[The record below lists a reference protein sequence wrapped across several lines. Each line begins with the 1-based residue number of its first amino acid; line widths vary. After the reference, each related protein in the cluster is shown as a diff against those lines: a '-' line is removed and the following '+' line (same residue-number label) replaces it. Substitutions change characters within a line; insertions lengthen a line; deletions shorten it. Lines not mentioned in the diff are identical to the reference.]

1 MKNSINSIAYLN
13 QDYFVACLDG
23 NKIQVWSI
31 NPTQQIDQ
39 INNIQCFLVSRI
51 DDQRFLSGS
60 SFQLIIYS
68 FLDNKI
74 DQISSPLNFQG
85 LNSFQVINSQYVFAS
100 NNTAM
105 RMYDINE
112 NTFEQFFC
120 TNQNRGLFF
129 DSDEDFLIS
138 PCDGIVTSKQIQ
150 NYRILIL
157 IIVEVWNKKEQ
168 TSDQKQYQ
176 KITQFQQQE
185 NILMI
190 QAQLPLSNKVF
201 LAFSSE
207 GQIIQFQYKNQK
219 LTQLKNMVSYQPI
232 TKFRAV
238 GQKIVIINEQSLQIY
253 NNHLALEEKI
263 DQGFTGFDYLI
274 YQENLITYDSK
285 NQLYIIIPQN
295 SFQWCDRLCLKCQ
308 VSDPSQCISC
318 KLPNMIVNSNFQ
330 CVCQDGFYLD
340 SNQVCQQCSPT
351 CKTCSDHNT
360 CLTCD
365 DTQFRIY
372 NSNTN
377 LCDCKQSYYS
387 LSSQPVCLKC
397 PYYCKT
403 CQFNNQQNQ
412 IKCLQCFQNPELNR
426 SITGNCQCLLG
437 YFDGG
442 TNLQCSFNNTNFRLL
457 NPSKLSCN
465 PGTYEDVVN
474 KICKNCPTK
483 CKECQKQGL
492 KLFCTACDTNGTFR
506 LNDQTCSCQS
516 GYYDAGQKQCKQ
528 CNSGCTTCDQQGQ
541 CQNSCSQNCIS
552 CNSPTVCTKCQPLTY
567 LVNQQCQ
574 TQCNSNQHAD
584 NVQQICIDCPSFCN
598 KCDLDPTKCQI
609 CASNYVLFNE
619 TCLTSC
625 PDTYYKDS
633 NSICQPCL
641 QNCSQCDSS
650 QICNVCKVGYSLYQS
665 NQCLANCPDKFYSDS
680 NNICQPC
687 QQNCIQCNFSGVCS
701 KCTDNFYLFQNQQ
714 CLQNCP
720 QNYFHED
727 SSKTCQK
734 CMNNCDTCSSS
745 DTCSQC
751 QQNYYLLNN
760 SQCLSD
766 CPQKFY
772 KDSQKSICAEC
783 SSNCDQCSDSISCQ
797 ICSSRFFLLNNLSC
811 VQKCPDGYFE
821 NKSQRICNQCSTNFC
836 QKCKQQNSCI
846 VCENSY
852 FLKENQCVTQCG
864 QGYQI
869 QNNSC
874 IACKANNCLGCDKQV
889 DQCSS
894 CKDGFD
900 LFKNE
905 CVMKC
910 KQNQIRD
917 QNGSCSTQNQF
928 KLENKKNNQILMTF
942 QSKPNLEE
950 VKKNLQVNIL
960 NLQSQFDYSVDI
972 QDDLTLIITIN
983 CSKKLDTKQTV
994 TISINDNNNQFAT
1007 PYQQID
1013 VQIIQKKQ
1021 DENPAATKSFET
1033 ATQAVSSATMAAIFP
1048 LALSG
1053 NFWMISSIL
1062 DISQI
1067 IYMTSFIQFEL
1078 TSTLDTFL
1086 SSQKDFK
1093 IPFPNFFEYIND
1105 YEEIY
1110 YDTPPQIKEKDIQ
1123 GFYLSNM
1130 EIYLEIKEI
1139 YIKYKTNKMKKLTI
1153 VPFDENKVNEKSEKQ
1168 ILEDQKLFSKQIK
1181 ENEISM
1187 QDQNI
1192 GLDLSPRKLDNRQNI
1207 SNLLDQYQTQ
1217 ITYDLSTPVKRVLRN
1232 KRSIKLMEAK
1242 TQVPEN
1248 NNITWLITPTQKV
1261 AEANNIKCF
1270 QVSRIDAV
1278 ANSDTDMRIYDLNS
1292 QSYQSFFYLFGFNPN
1307 RGLFFNP
1314 NDDIMISSTQGQIT
1328 IWDKKQ
1334 KTLILGYFQGVSFF
1348 SNSDPIQMVQAQLPL
1363 SQKMFLASSKNYIY
1377 RQQYQD
1383 NQINQLQTYKLSS
1396 NPLIKFRTVGQKVV
1410 IIDQNSLKIL
1420 SSNLDQDENVNQS
1433 FAGFDSLRYQDNLI
1447 LYDSQNNVYMLKP
1460 ANPLLWCNNLC
1471 STCQESDANICLS
1484 CKQANMILNSNSQCV
1499 CKDGFYMDSNQMCQ
1513 QCSTTC
1519 KTCSDQST
1527 CLTCDDTQFRVYNNN
1542 TKQCDCQQSYY
1553 SLNSQPTCIK
1563 CPYFCQKCQ
1572 LDNQLNSIQCQQ
1584 CFQNPALNRS
1594 ITGNC
1599 QCLPGYFDDGTNLQ
1613 CAQCNYT
1620 CQECNNS
1627 SQCTICDSTKNR
1639 YLNSSSQCVCQSGYY
1654 DDGTNQLCQKC
1665 PYNCQECQKQGAKI
1679 VCTACNMNGTFRQN
1693 DQLCSCSNGYYD
1705 AGQLICKQCNN
1716 GCQTCDSS
1724 GQCQAHC
1731 PQNCI
1736 FCNSSNTCTKC
1747 KPLTYLVNQQCQN
1760 QCNSNQYA
1768 DDTQQI
1774 CVNCPNF
1781 CIKCNLDPTICQQCL
1796 SDYVLYQN
1804 KCLLQCPDGSY
1815 KDSNNICQPCPQN
1828 CFQCDSNGTC
1838 KKCQDG
1844 FNLYQ
1849 NKQCL
1854 ANCPDGNYNDANNIC
1869 QPCQDNCIKCNY
1881 TGICNQCSD
1890 SFYLHQNQ
1898 QCLKNCPI
1906 NYYPDDSSKSC
1917 MKCMKNCEQ
1926 CSSYNLCNQC
1936 VQNYYLLNGSQC
1948 LSDCPE
1954 KYFQDSTKSFC
1965 TPCFL
1970 NCNQCNDSSSCK
1982 VCSNGF
1988 YLLDGLSCVQDCPN
2002 GTFQNIS
2009 QGICQLCTTNFCQ
2022 KCNQQNKCTEC
2033 KNNYFLKESECVQKC
2048 GSGFQT
2054 QNNTCIACQAKN
2066 CQLCDKQIDQCSS
2079 CFDGFELIK
2088 NDCFVKCQANQLR
2101 DENGICFEQNQ
2112 FKLESKSNNQ
2122 IQMIFKYKPNFEDV
2136 KKELQIQIPGLQGQ
2150 FDYNVDIQDNY
2161 TLVININTSKKLD
2174 IKQTVTISINDNN
2187 KKLFI
2192 NPLQSIDIQII
2203 QKKQDENPAASKSF
2217 ETATQA
2223 VSTATIAAIFP
2234 LALSGNFWMI
2244 SSILDISQIIYM
2256 TSFIQFYMTST
2267 LDVFLSSQ
2275 KNFKI
2280 PFPNFFEYIN
2290 HYEEIVYDTPSQ
2302 INDKDIQGFY
2312 LSNMGDTISLFA
2324 IIFSAYLILK
2334 FLVHIST
2341 RFQKVYNVL
2350 IKLQDKLFPTTLIA
2364 DLLWVVYQDMSF
2376 SVVLQLITLNIAK
2389 YAVEILNYFIFS
2401 VSFFGILLPLYL
2413 TFIIFSGSNKEI
2425 KEHLTKDQQFNYYQI
2440 LLYFRKFFYTVVI
2453 GGLQTSPL
2461 AQILLITIFHLI
2473 LLLITIKLK
2482 PFKVTLLNIK
2492 EGIQSLSFFIC
2503 HILVLV
2509 LYLLDESDSLGSKII
2524 CWVILSIFSLIIVF
2538 EVILCFREIY
2548 IAIKEVYTKYKK
2560 NKKKKLTIV
2569 PYHEKEVNEKQE
2581 QQREERKE
2589 SVKNMESQNDI
2600 QDQNIGLDLSPTK
2613 LDSRQ
2618 FIQDQNIGLDLSP
2631 TKLDSRQ
2638 FISTDQN
2645 QANTPIS
2652 PIRRRRLRNERFIKD
2667 MEAKTQVPDNQ
2678 NISTML
2684 RIYKSGSDLSEGQT
2698 FRDFRVAQTQRS
2710 SLFLLEDQNSKSN
2723 NNSIIQSKK
2732 EFQETNTNKS

>member
-1 MKNSINSIAYLN
+1 
-13 QDYFVACLDG
+13 
-23 NKIQVWSI
+23 
-31 NPTQQIDQ
+31 
-39 INNIQCFLVSRI
+39 
-51 DDQRFLSGS
+51 
-60 SFQLIIYS
+60 
-68 FLDNKI
+68 
-74 DQISSPLNFQG
+74 
-85 LNSFQVINSQYVFAS
+85 
-100 NNTAM
+100 
-105 RMYDINE
+105 
-112 NTFEQFFC
+112 
-120 TNQNRGLFF
+120 
-129 DSDEDFLIS
+129 
-138 PCDGIVTSKQIQ
+138 
-150 NYRILIL
+150 
-157 IIVEVWNKKEQ
+157 
-168 TSDQKQYQ
+168 
-176 KITQFQQQE
+176 
-185 NILMI
+185 
-190 QAQLPLSNKVF
+190 
-201 LAFSSE
+201 
-207 GQIIQFQYKNQK
+207 
-219 LTQLKNMVSYQPI
+219 
-232 TKFRAV
+232 
-238 GQKIVIINEQSLQIY
+238 
-253 NNHLALEEKI
+253 
-263 DQGFTGFDYLI
+263 
-274 YQENLITYDSK
+274 
-285 NQLYIIIPQN
+285 
-295 SFQWCDRLCLKCQ
+295 
-308 VSDPSQCISC
+308 
-318 KLPNMIVNSNFQ
+318 MIVNSNFQ

-567 LVNQQCQ
+567 L
-574 TQCNSNQHAD
+574 
-584 NVQQICIDCPSFCN
+584 
-598 KCDLDPTKCQI
+598 
-609 CASNYVLFNE
+609 
-619 TCLTSC
+619 
-625 PDTYYKDS
+625 
-633 NSICQPCL
+633 
-641 QNCSQCDSS
+641 
-650 QICNVCKVGYSLYQS
+650 
-665 NQCLANCPDKFYSDS
+665 
-680 NNICQPC
+680 
-687 QQNCIQCNFSGVCS
+687 
-701 KCTDNFYLFQNQQ
+701 Q

-1278 ANSDTDMRIYDLNS
+1278 ANSDTDMR
-1292 QSYQSFFYLFGFNPN
+1292 
-1307 RGLFFNP
+1307 
-1314 NDDIMISSTQGQIT
+1314 
-1328 IWDKKQ
+1328 
-1334 KTLILGYFQGVSFF
+1334 
-1348 SNSDPIQMVQAQLPL
+1348 
-1363 SQKMFLASSKNYIY
+1363 
-1377 RQQYQD
+1377 
-1383 NQINQLQTYKLSS
+1383 
-1396 NPLIKFRTVGQKVV
+1396 
-1410 IIDQNSLKIL
+1410 
-1420 SSNLDQDENVNQS
+1420 
-1433 FAGFDSLRYQDNLI
+1433 
-1447 LYDSQNNVYMLKP
+1447 MLKP